1 MTEGHAREFKSLR
14 QVVGK
19 TTDWDDVARAC
30 VCLANARG
38 GVLVIGV
45 EDDGADPPPDQRIPP
60 DLAERTY
67 ARVSEL
73 TVNVVLDMPTVERA
87 AGGGEY
93 LTVRVLVSASV
104 ACTTDGR
111 YFARVSDT
119 CKPVSP
125 ENLQRLY
132 EDKNSFVWETTRTSV
147 LTRDAD
153 PAQVEQMLSGIRG
166 SGRVK
171 EVVRARPDSEIL
183 TGYNLVD
190 GKHLTNLGVL
200 WLGRREHRARLLH
213 APVVHFL
220 RYDGNGNR
228 VDKKRF
234 GEDSE
239 LTPEGILNGVL
250 EMDVWN
256 EGIDI
261 PNGLF
266 RDHIP
271 AYDREVVRE
280 LVANALVHRTYSSG
294 GAIFLN
300 LRTDRLEVHSPGRRP
315 GRLPDSVTPAN
326 ILHAR
331 FSRNVQLTRLFHDLE
346 LMEGEGTGYDR
357 LYDILLSTG
366 KPVPEVRE
374 GPDRVEVVVR
384 GRDLDLDALRV
395 VARASETFQQ
405 INDRERITLGLL
417 AQHGPQTV
425 ADLAR
430 RLSLS
435 GAEGVRDWLGRLVD
449 QSLVLAGGL
458 NRGRRYRANPALLR
472 DAGYRS
478 RTTLIDIEEH
488 RLRELIRTDIGH
500 YPHSSIGEILT
511 RIGSEIP
518 KSRVQRHLLA
528 LREAGV
534 IVMTGSRR
542 GSRYEPAQNKPAS

>member
-1 MTEGHAREFKSLR
+1 MDEHHALERKSLR
-14 QVVGK
+14 KAVGE
-19 TTDWDDVARAC
+19 TADWGDIAREC
-30 VCLANARG
+30 VCFANARG
-38 GVLVIGV
+38 GVLVLGV
-45 EDDGADPPPDQRIPP
+45 EDGETEPPAGQSIPP
-60 DLAERTY
+60 GLAERVY
-67 ARVSEL
+67 ARVLEL
-73 TVNVVLDMPTVERA
+73 TVNVVLEMPTVMRA
-87 AGGGEY
+87 ANGGEH
-93 LTVRVLVSASV
+93 LNLPVMASASV

-111 YFARVSDT
+111 YFVRVSDT
-119 CKPVSP
+119 CKPVTP
-125 ENLQRLY
+125 ENLQRLH
-132 EDKNSFVWETTRTSV
+132 EDKNSFVWETTRTAV
-147 LTRDAD
+147 LARDAD
-153 PAQVEQMLSGIRG
+153 PAQVERLLAGLRASDRVKATVRVRPDGEILAG
-166 SGRVK
+166 YALVSGR
-171 EVVRARPDSEIL
+171 
-183 TGYNLVD
+183 
-190 GKHLTNLGVL
+190 HLTNLGVL
-200 WLGRREHRARLLH
+200 WIGRPEHRARLLH

-220 RYDGNGNR
+220 RYDEQGQR
-228 VDKKRF
+228 IAKERF
-234 GEDSE
+234 GDDSE
-239 LTPEGILNGVL
+239 LSPREILNGVL
-250 EMDVWN
+250 DMPVWN

-266 RDHIP
+266 RDHVP

-280 LVANALVHRTYSSG
+280 LVANALVHRTYSSR

-300 LRTDRLEVHSPGRRP
+300 LRADRLEVHSPGR
-315 GRLPDSVTPAN
+315 LPEGVTPAN

-331 FSRNVQLTRLFHDLE
+331 LSRNVQLSRLFHDLV

-395 VARASETFQQ
+395 VARASEVFRRL
-405 INDRERITLGLL
+405 NDRERITLGLL

-430 RLSLS
+430 RLSL
-435 GAEGVRDWLGRLVD
+435 ADAQGVHDWLGRLV
-449 QSLVLAGGL
+449 SENLVLAGGPT
-458 NRGRRYRANPALLR
+458 RGRRYRANPALLR

-478 RTTLIDIEEH
+478 RTTLVDIEEH
-488 RLRELIRTDIGH
+488 RLRELIRTDIEH
-500 YPHSSIGEILT
+500 YPHSSIGEVLS

-542 GSRYEPAQNKPAS
+542 GSRYEPSQNHIAS